1 MKKLITE
8 TEVLN
13 LGREGKKEIYIGS
26 DTIVTPLALDRMR
39 SLGINLIRVTEKIEE
54 TTGLIKIALGCD
66 HTGVDAKN
74 EIIKFL
80 KEKSYK
86 ITDAGTY
93 TKDSCDYPDFAF
105 LVAKAVVL
113 KEADLGIIFDATG
126 IPSAIAANKV
136 PGIRA
141 ATLYDVA
148 SAKSAREHN
157 DANVI
162 VLGARTL
169 DEVKIKVIIDAFL
182 NSKYEGGRHQKRLDK
197 IRSIE
202 EKFIRKK

>member
-13 LGREGKKEIYIGS
+13 LGREGKREIYIGS
-26 DTIVTPLALDRMR
+26 DTIITPLALDRMR

-54 TTGLIKIALGCD
+54 TAGLIKIALGCD

-86 ITDAGTY
+86 ITDAGAY
-93 TKDSCDYPDFAF
+93 TKESCDYPDFAF

-169 DEVKIKVIIDAFL
+169 DEVKIKSIIDAFL

-202 EKFIRKK
+202 ERFVRKK